1 MPDRREMM
9 VAMRERMQAN
19 YRQQAKQQKSDDI
32 IEFIKSNWKFFV
44 SRRGEMTTAVQS
56 LGTSGQPY
64 SVDGLCDVLG
74 VPTNVLF
81 KRSPVK
87 DIGAAMLD
95 FPNSQLWKLFMKC
108 SEAVGSEIC
117 LFIVA
122 GTKSICITDMQT
134 RMEPGTMLIHFVP
147 AIESVQDIHI
157 FKAKEAPERLP
168 NLFNHQEDNYE

>member
-1 MPDRREMM
+1 MADRKEMM
-9 VAMRERMQAN
+9 EAMRARLKAD
-19 YRQQAKQQKSDDI
+19 YRQQANQQKSDDI

-56 LGTSGQPY
+56 LGTPGHPY

-87 DIGAAMLD
+87 DVGAAILD

-108 SEAVGSEIC
+108 SEAVGEEIC
-117 LFIVA
+117 LFVVA

-134 RMEPGTMLIHFVP
+134 RMESGTMLIHFVP
-147 AIESVQDIHI
+147 VVDSVQDIHI
-157 FKAKEAPERLP
+157 FKVKEAPERLP
-168 NLFNHQEDNYE
+168 NLFNHEENYE